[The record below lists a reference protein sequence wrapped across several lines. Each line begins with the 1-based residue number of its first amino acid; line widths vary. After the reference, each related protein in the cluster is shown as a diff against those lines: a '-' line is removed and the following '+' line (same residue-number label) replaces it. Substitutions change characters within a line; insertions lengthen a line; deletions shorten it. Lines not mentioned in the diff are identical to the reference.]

1 MAKPPVANPQT
12 SPEAFKLQQFG
23 GMLPAWDDHL
33 LPDGQASLSQNGY
46 LFSGALDGWRTPKHL
61 FDFLGGASTQF
72 AYRLPDITQNLAT
85 ATLIFVGDTN
95 PVDGDA
101 VTLGEEIY
109 TFRNEI
115 TQAYDVLIGVNV
127 TATGANM
134 FAALTIDNGSA
145 VNEGKLYGTGT
156 VANPAIDQTSPV
168 TKNVLAAGP
177 TRIQV
182 FAPST
187 GAAFNSTLV
196 GDNHNGLRQQWVYN
210 GNHTGTLN
218 GGTNQTFDATIT
230 GPSVWVEFADPDTD
244 VMRSPVVDDSFDRY
258 YFASPTVAPKYNTR
272 DRIQAG
278 LPPWLLGVPAPGC
291 SPTVTVSGGG
301 NSVQL
306 GFPTSVSSNTGTPGS
321 NTMYLIPITPPGA
334 MILNDVSFMPAG
346 TFASANYAAVLY
358 SDLNGSPH
366 ELLNAGTQETGVT
379 AGTPAAS
386 AFVNPTGLLMNV
398 QYWIGIFTDTAFPI
412 QNADDTGS
420 EGTVSLATYANGPP
434 PVIENLGVGFADLQ
448 VWGDLTSQSVQEA
461 RAYVYTYIS
470 AYGEESPP
478 SPATVLTGWSNG
490 TWEIGLFQP
499 PPDQLGV
506 TRNLVGIRLY
516 RTVTGTGG
524 ATTFFQVTPV
534 GQDLPITQGSYQD
547 IITDAVVVTNTILA
561 SQLFSPPPE
570 DLQGIIS
577 MPNGMAVG
585 WRANEIWFAQPY
597 LPHAWPPSNVLTTE
611 YPIVGLGVSGNSVIA
626 CTSGS
631 PYIATGNDPSQM
643 SGLKVQVSEPCHSR
657 GSIIGNNDGV
667 YYCSPNG
674 LILVTQYG
682 AVTNT
687 SELWITREKW
697 QQLTP
702 QKNVRA
708 VFLVSQYMA
717 FGTIR
722 NGDASVAQQGFSIE
736 LNPADAQS
744 FSIWPQPGG
753 HRLGFNLL
761 TAPNGFNVEN
771 LRLDPWSAVC
781 LVMQNNAVYQY
792 DFTDP
797 APVRQTYKWRS
808 KLMQQKSK
816 KNFSAMRV
824 WFSTPAGTPPNSA
837 MRNEAPTD
845 DPSWNALAPGQ
856 RGILRVYAG
865 YGQDAITGD
874 TNPPLQLVT
883 TREIRYPQEL
893 LRIVSG
899 FKAET
904 WQFEIEA
911 RVPISNIQ
919 IGTSVKAMAQ
929 T

>member
-1 MAKPPVANPQT
+1 MAKPPAPTSQT
-12 SPEAFKLQQFG
+12 SPEAFKLKEFG
-23 GMLPAWDDHL
+23 GMLPAWDGHL
-33 LPDGQASLSQNGY
+33 LPDGQADFSQNGY
-46 LFSGALDGWRTPKHL
+46 LFSGALAGWRTPKLL
-61 FDFLGGASTQF
+61 FNFLGGASTQF
-72 AYRLPDITQNLAT
+72 AYRLPNITQNLAT
-85 ATLIFVGDTN
+85 ATLVFVGSVN
-95 PVDGDA
+95 PLDGD
-101 VTLGEEIY
+101 TISLGEEVY
-109 TFRNEI
+109 TFTDILEN
-115 TQAYDVLIGVNV
+115 AYDVLVGGDAQT
-127 TATGANM
+127 TAQNLFNA
-134 FAALTIDNGSA
+134 FTIDNGA
-145 VNEGKLYGTGT
+145 ATNEGVTYGVGT
-156 VANPAIDQTSPV
+156 VANPAIDQTK
-168 TKNVLAAGP
+168 TQTLNILAAGP
-177 TRIQV
+177 PRIQV

-196 GDNHNGLRQQWVYN
+196 ADNTGGIRLQWQYQSLP
-210 GNHTGTLN
+210 TGTFN
-218 GGTNQTFDATIT
+218 GGTNQTFNSAIT
-230 GPSVWVEFADPDTD
+230 GPSAWVEFADPDTD

-258 YFASPTVAPKYNTR
+258 YFASPSVAPKYNTR
-272 DRIQAG
+272 ARIQAG
-278 LPPWLLGVPAPGC
+278 LPAWLLGVPAPGC
-291 SPTVTVSGGG
+291 SPTVAITGGG
-301 NSVQL
+301 NTVQL
-306 GFPTSVSSNTGTPGS
+306 GFPNSISVNEGSPGANVVYMVPVTPA
-321 NTMYLIPITPPGA
+321 GA
-334 MILNDVSFMPAG
+334 MILNDVTFMPQ
-346 TFASANYAAVLY
+346 TTSATANFAAVLY

-366 ELLNAGTQETGVT
+366 ELLNAGAITQGVT

-398 QYWIGIFTDTAFPI
+398 QYWIGIFMDSAI
-412 QNADDTGS
+412 AVQNADDTGS
-420 EGTVSLATYANGPP
+420 AGVVSLATFSNGPP
-434 PVIENLGVGFADLQ
+434 PIIENLAVGFADLQ
-448 VWGDLTSQSVQEA
+448 LWGDLTSSSVQEA

-490 TWEIGLFQP
+490 TWAIGLFQP

-534 GQDLPITQGSYQD
+534 GGDLPITQASYSD
-547 IITDAVVVTNTILA
+547 IITDDVVVTNTQLA

-570 DLQGIIS
+570 DLQGIIA

-597 LPHAWPPSNVLTTE
+597 QPHAWPPSNVLTTE
-611 YPIVGLGVSGNSVIA
+611 YPIVGLGVTGSSVVA

-631 PYIATGNDPSQM
+631 PYIATGTDPAQM
-643 SGLKVQVSEPCHSR
+643 SGLKVQVTEPCHSR
-657 GSIIGNNDGV
+657 GSILGNNDGV

-674 LILVTQYG
+674 LILVTQFG
-682 AVTNT
+682 SVTNT

-708 VFLVSQYMA
+708 VFLVSQYFA
-717 FGTIR
+717 LGTIR
-722 NGDASVAQQGFSIE
+722 NGDASVAQRGFTIE

-761 TAPNGFNVEN
+761 AAPNGFNVEN

-792 DFTDP
+792 DFADP
-797 APVRQTYKWRS
+797 APTMQTYTWRS
-808 KLMQQKSK
+808 KLYQQKSK
-816 KNFSAMRV
+816 KNFSVMRP
-824 WFSTPAGTPPNSA
+824 WFSIPAGTPPQSA
-837 MRNEAPTD
+837 TRNTAPTD
-845 DPSWNALAPGQ
+845 DPSWLSLAAGQ
-856 RGILRVYAG
+856 YGIIRVYAG
-865 YGQDAITGD
+865 YGTGQPTGD

-883 TREIRYPQEL
+883 VRELRTPQEL
-893 LRIVSG
+893 LRILSG

-904 WQFEIEA
+904 WQFEIVA

-919 IGTSVKAMAQ
+919 IGTSVKALAQ